1 MKTFQRIFASPFG
14 LGLFAVMMAIT
25 FVILTDLSR
34 TDLTSQQ
41 ESKLP
46 DSPILRP
53 WMVLGYRV
61 QNVFYKPR
69 VCIKVKGEDGW
80 LKGYFRDKG
89 NYFYDFVVTEP
100 KEKEG
105 MIVIG
110 KDEYVEGDF
119 CT

>member
-1 MKTFQRIFASPFG
+1 MKTLQRIFASPFG
-14 LGLFAVMMAIT
+14 LGLFAVLFVIT
-25 FVILTDLSR
+25 FIIMKDPINLTP
-34 TDLTSQQ
+34 QQ

-53 WMVLGYRV
+53 WMVLGYRL

-80 LKGYFRDKG
+80 LKGYFINKG

-100 KEKEG
+100 KEKKG
-105 MIVIG
+105 MIVIIG
-110 KDEYVEGDF
+110 RDKYVEGDF